1 MKKEDRIVMIVII
14 GWFVTIGL
22 IAMIVT

>member
-1 MKKEDRIVMIVII
+1 MKKEDKIVMLVII

-22 IAMIVT
+22 IAVIVT